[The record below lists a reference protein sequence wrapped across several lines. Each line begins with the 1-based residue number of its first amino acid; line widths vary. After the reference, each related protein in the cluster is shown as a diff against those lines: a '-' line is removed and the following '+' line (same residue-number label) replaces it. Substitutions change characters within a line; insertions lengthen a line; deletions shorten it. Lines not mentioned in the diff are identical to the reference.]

1 MAEALAKASGIAK
14 VHYRSLASHPQ
25 HELARRQMLGG
36 YGRLKACVW
45 PSCLGRMPSAREA
58 ALLTAAT
65 SGSAART
72 IGTSLKTIS
81 HTSAFGSD
89 SAGIETA
96 AAVRRLARS
105 PRGPRFQPGG
115 SRWST
120 TTWQGRE
127 TTIIRRNGQ

>member
-81 HTSAFGSD
+81 PHLGLRQRFCGYRNCGRGATACSKPAWAAL
-89 SAGIETA
+89 SAGWIA
-96 AAVRRLARS
+96 MVHDHVA
-105 PRGPRFQPGG
+105 GPRDDDH
-115 SRWST
+115 
-120 TTWQGRE
+120 
-127 TTIIRRNGQ
+127 